1 MSQEILLKECIQ
13 LQHNLYD
20 FILNILNLPFFIQN
34 IQERLL
40 CLEKENLELRQ
51 LLKKQSQAQNLTDTI
66 LSSVISHEFEQDIFI
81 ATKNGQLAFVQFLTE
96 KFGVS
101 FNKKAENNYGDGI
114 IYKGDTPIH
123 VASSK
128 GHLPIVEYLIDK
140 GANIEAK
147 NNMRFTPLHIAYFNN
162 SLQVVKYLTQKGANV
177 EAKDENQ
184 DKVKLK
190 LSNT

>member
-1 MSQEILLKECIQ
+1 MYKSAVFKMSQETLLKECIQ

-81 ATKNGQLAFVQFLTE
+81 ATKNGQLAFV
-96 KFGVS
+96 
-101 FNKKAENNYGDGI
+101 
-114 IYKGDTPIH
+114 
-123 VASSK
+123 
-128 GHLPIVEYLIDK
+128 
-140 GANIEAK
+140 
-147 NNMRFTPLHIAYFNN
+147 
-162 SLQVVKYLTQKGANV
+162 
-177 EAKDENQ
+177 
-184 DKVKLK
+184 
-190 LSNT
+190 